1 MTDTIYKYAPS
12 VSELLSLG
20 DPRQRPGWVDYPVL
34 GLTEA
39 HVPELIRMVQDEDL
53 HWANSESD
61 EVWAPL
67 HAWRALGAL
76 RAEAAIEPLVAL
88 LPRIDEYDND
98 WVMEDLPDVFERIGE
113 AAVPALGIFLAD
125 DRYGLWARV
134 TAASSL
140 GKIGQAHPE
149 AREVCIA
156 ALNIQLAHF
165 NTMDKELN
173 GFIVSAL
180 VDLKAV
186 EAAPVMERAFAA
198 DKVDISILGDW
209 EDAQIALGLLDKRLT
224 PPPEYVWLGT
234 RLSTGHKANSKI
246 RPRLRPKPNVSKPK
260 KPAGSS
266 ARRRN
271 DDIQRGYRR
280 TGPAACLPETLWRRI
295 SCGLSS
301 PPYGDVDVR

>member
-1 MTDTIYKYAPS
+1 MTDTIYNYAPP
-12 VSELLSLG
+12 VLELLSLG
-20 DPRQRPGWVDYPVL
+20 DPRQHLRQVDYLAL

-53 HWANSESD
+53 HWADGESD

-67 HAWRALGAL
+67 HAWRALGDL

-88 LPRIDEYDND
+88 LPRIDEYDDD
-98 WVMEDLPDVFERIGE
+98 WVMEELPDVFERIGE

-134 TAASSL
+134 AAASSL
-140 GKIGQAHPE
+140 GQIGQAHPE

-156 ALNIQLAHF
+156 ALNTQLVHF
-165 NTMDKELN
+165 NTMEEELN

-186 EAAPVMERAFAA
+186 EAAPVIEQAFEA
-198 DKVDISILGDW
+198 DKVDISVLGDW

-224 PPPEYVWLGT
+224 PPPEYVWLPESEIQEYERAEAERRAHKETT
-234 RLSTGHKANSKI
+234 R
-246 RPRLRPKPNVSKPK
+246 
-260 KPAGSS
+260 SS
-266 ARRRN
+266 
-271 DDIQRGYRR
+271 QG
-280 TGPAACLPETLWRRI
+280 
-295 SCGLSS
+295 
-301 PPYGDVDVR
+301 

>member
-1 MTDTIYKYAPS
+1 MIDTAYDYAPP

-20 DPRQRPGWVDYPVL
+20 DPRQHQGWVDYPAL
-34 GLTEA
+34 GLTEE

-53 HWANSESD
+53 HWADGESD

-88 LPRIDEYDND
+88 LTRIDEYDDD
-98 WVMEDLPDVFERIGE
+98 WVMEDLPDAFERIGE
-113 AAVPALGIFLAD
+113 AAVPALAIFLAD

-140 GKIGQAHPE
+140 GKIGQAHPK

-156 ALNIQLAHF
+156 ALNTQLAHF
-165 NTMDKELN
+165 NTMDEEIN
-173 GFIVSAL
+173 GFIVNAL

-186 EAAPVMERAFAA
+186 EAAPVMEQAFAA

-224 PPPEYVWLGT
+224 PPPEYVWLPE
-234 RLSTGHKANSKI
+234 SKI
-246 RPRLRPKPNVSKPK
+246 AEYERATTERRAQSKQQNQAKAKSKAKRKQAK
-260 KPAGSS
+260 KS
-266 ARRRN
+266 RQK
-271 DDIQRGYRR
+271 QRKKK
-280 TGPAACLPETLWRRI
+280 
-295 SCGLSS
+295 
-301 PPYGDVDVR
+301 

>member
-1 MTDTIYKYAPS
+1 MTDTIYNYAPP

-20 DPRQRPGWVDYPVL
+20 DPRQRPGWVDYLAL

-53 HWANSESD
+53 NWADSESD

-76 RAEAAIEPLVAL
+76 RAEAAIEPLLTL
-88 LPRIDEYDND
+88 LPRIDEYDDD
-98 WVMEDLPDVFERIGE
+98 WVMEDLPDVFERIGQ

-125 DRYGLWARV
+125 DRHGLWARV

-140 GKIGQAHPE
+140 GKIGQAHPQ

-156 ALNIQLAHF
+156 ALNTQLAHF
-165 NTMDKELN
+165 NTMDEELN
-173 GFIVSAL
+173 GFIVNAL

-186 EAAPVMERAFAA
+186 EAAPMMERAFAA
-198 DKVDISILGDW
+198 DKVDIFILGDW

-224 PPPEYVWLGT
+224 PPPEYVWLSGSEIQEYERDKT
-234 RLSTGHKANSKI
+234 EHRAQSKQQNQAKAKAKAKRKQAQKNRRKQ
-246 RPRLRPKPNVSKPK
+246 RK
-260 KPAGSS
+260 KKK
-266 ARRRN
+266 
-271 DDIQRGYRR
+271 
-280 TGPAACLPETLWRRI
+280 
-295 SCGLSS
+295 
-301 PPYGDVDVR
+301 

>member
-1 MTDTIYKYAPS
+1 MSDTVYSYAPP

-20 DPRQRPGWVDYPVL
+20 DPRQHAGWVDYAAL

-53 HWANSESD
+53 NWADSESD

-88 LPRIDEYDND
+88 LPRIDEYDDD

-113 AAVPALGIFLAD
+113 AAVPALAIFLAD
-125 DRYGLWARV
+125 DGHGLWARI

-149 AREVCIA
+149 ARDVCIA
-156 ALNIQLAHF
+156 ALHTQLARF
-165 NTMDKELN
+165 NTREKELN

-186 EAAPVMERAFAA
+186 EATPVMEQAFAA

-224 PPPEYVWLGT
+224 PPPEYVWLPESEIQTYEEARDEQRAQSKRQDQAKAKAKRKQAQKT
-234 RLSTGHKANSKI
+234 R
-246 RPRLRPKPNVSKPK
+246 RMQRK
-260 KPAGSS
+260 KKKKKK
-266 ARRRN
+266 
-271 DDIQRGYRR
+271 
-280 TGPAACLPETLWRRI
+280 
-295 SCGLSS
+295 
-301 PPYGDVDVR
+301 

>member
-1 MTDTIYKYAPS
+1 
-12 VSELLSLG
+12 V
-20 DPRQRPGWVDYPVL
+20 GWVDYAAL

-53 HWANSESD
+53 NWADSESD

-76 RAEAAIEPLVAL
+76 RAEAAIESLVAL
-88 LPRIDEYDND
+88 LPRIDAYDDD

-113 AAVPALGIFLAD
+113 AAVPALTIFLAD
-125 DRYGLWARV
+125 DRYGLWARI

-149 AREVCIA
+149 TREVCIA
-156 ALNIQLAHF
+156 ALNTQLAHF
-165 NTMDKELN
+165 NTREKELN

-186 EAAPVMERAFAA
+186 EAAPVMEQAFAA

-224 PPPEYVWLGT
+224 PPPEYVWMPGSEIREYEEAKDEQRAQSRQQDQAKAKAKAKRKQAQKT
-234 RLSTGHKANSKI
+234 RRKQ
-246 RPRLRPKPNVSKPK
+246 RK
-260 KPAGSS
+260 KKKKK
-266 ARRRN
+266 R
-271 DDIQRGYRR
+271 
-280 TGPAACLPETLWRRI
+280 
-295 SCGLSS
+295 
-301 PPYGDVDVR
+301 